1 MTCFCLVYVRCSDF
15 MWLNFIYAICI
26 HLFFLFQYRYHSD
39 VYIFLKDVVQEMTS
53 SFIAKVTIYLNIHT
67 FIDFFC
73 RSEKEKAI

>member
-1 MTCFCLVYVRCSDF
+1 

-53 SFIAKVTIYLNIHT
+53 SFIAKVPIT
-67 FIDFFC
+67 
-73 RSEKEKAI
+73 